1 MARVDIGQFRP
12 TRSQSVVLLNSSVL
26 VFWFAWLAGRGNER
40 GKRGG
45 EIDYSAVAQAVRRLT
60 RRIQENAGLDRAF
73 RILQK
78 EIAQMSKS
86 RSDPILH
93 PSLWNKRRLNG
104 SAPLVQPG
112 RTEFSSR
119 RSV

>member
-1 MARVDIGQFRP
+1 MMTHRE
-12 TRSQSVVLLNSSVL
+12 
-26 VFWFAWLAGRGNER
+26 LAE
-40 GKRGG
+40 RGG

-93 PSLWNKRRLNG
+93 PSLWNKRRLT
-104 SAPLVQPG
+104 VQ
-112 RTEFSSR
+112 RRLFSREEPNFPRAGVSKFAR
-119 RSV
+119 ALDSF